1 MLVFWGRATSNPLF
15 MYLLI
20 YFFFNTVAGLMGFK
34 LQVEDSHLNER
45 YVGCV
50 RDPVLSAVM
59 GPL

>member
-1 MLVFWGRATSNPLF
+1 MLVFWGRTTSIPLF

-20 YFFFNTVAGLMGFK
+20 SFFYTVAGLMGFK

-50 RDPVLSAVM
+50 PDPVLSAVM